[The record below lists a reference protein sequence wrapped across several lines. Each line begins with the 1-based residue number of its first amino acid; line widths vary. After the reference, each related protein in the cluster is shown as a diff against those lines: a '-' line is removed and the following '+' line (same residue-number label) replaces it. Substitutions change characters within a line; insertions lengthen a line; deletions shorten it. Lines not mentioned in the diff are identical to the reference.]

1 MLARPTASHWLHN
14 IILVGGEGN
23 SDRVNFQCLSY
34 FFYLLINPPAA
45 CLLALGLSLAITP
58 EQSYKVI
65 SQTARTKPAVDNKI
79 CEPEKCLISAK
90 QNLPTA
96 RPSVGSRNCLAEIC
110 QMLETQPG
118 RMKKEITLTK
128 PSVGN
133 KIRNTEKCPISANIS
148 ATKPSVSNIICNIA
162 DVVQEREKQAGAECL
177 CLFCL

>member
-1 MLARPTASHWLHN
+1 M
-14 IILVGGEGN
+14 
-23 SDRVNFQCLSY
+23 SY

-65 SQTARTKPAVDNKI
+65 SQTAQTKPAVDNKI

-90 QNLPTA
+90 QNLQGHLYVAETA
-96 RPSVGSRNCLAEIC
+96 W
-110 QMLETQPG
+110 LETQPG

-133 KIRNTEKCPISANIS
+133 KIRNTEKL
-148 ATKPSVSNIICNIA
+148 
-162 DVVQEREKQAGAECL
+162 QALPVLLYRQCL
-177 CLFCL
+177 YLLTVEDYQTAYYLSLIHI